1 MKRTG
6 FENLRVY
13 KLSEE
18 LADLAWGIVII
29 DGITLPK

>member
-1 MKRTG
+1 MARTN

-18 LADLAWGIVII
+18 LSDDFDRSACME
-29 DGITLPK
+29 PFCS